1 MNVKRTWCISAPSAD
16 SKSGKTMAMAAAAG
30 LFVLQLLTSAG
41 TVSGSAEFTLEGSQN
56 SYAQLRKWNA
66 GLNGSLQIE
75 FRSEQPNGLLVYT
88 DDGGKFDFF
97 ELKLVEGAMRL
108 RFNLG
113 AGAQILTVGRNL
125 SDGHWH
131 TAVIKRSGE
140 QTSLT
145 VDRVTVSRASRGRE
159 FAFGSLSANSPVY
172 VGGLPVWYGAELNRL
187 ALPSVLFEP
196 RFRGDIR
203 NVIYSDAI
211 NQPNQQQEMLE
222 SQVTLNN
229 YKIKKE
235 IKKKTSRIPSSSQ
248 QRLPTVAAA
257 AAAVQRRQSQVD
269 NESIFSPPSR
279 ASLSL
284 LMGLTMSSILVHV
297 LCYCTA
303 HNRKCNSTTISNT
316 AHITQ
321 CRNT

>member
-1 MNVKRTWCISAPSAD
+1 MLEVNSLMMRRTCFTVPTTKMVMLLIFVAASGVSA
-16 SKSGKTMAMAAAAG
+16 T
-30 LFVLQLLTSAG
+30 
-41 TVSGSAEFTLEGSQN
+41 AEFTLEGSQN

-66 GLNGSLQIE
+66 GLNGSLQLE
-75 FRSEQPNGLLVYT
+75 FRSQQPNGLLIYT

-97 ELKLVEGAMRL
+97 ELKIVEGAMRL

-159 FAFGSLSANSPVY
+159 FVFGSFSANSPVY
-172 VGGLPVWYGAELNRL
+172 IGGLPVWYGAELNRL

-203 NVIYSDAI
+203 NVIYSDALGQA
-211 NQPNQQQEMLE
+211 NRQQEMLE
-222 SQVTLNN
+222 SQV
-229 YKIKKE
+229 
-235 IKKKTSRIPSSSQ
+235 
-248 QRLPTVAAA
+248 
-257 AAAVQRRQSQVD
+257 
-269 NESIFSPPSR
+269 
-279 ASLSL
+279 
-284 LMGLTMSSILVHV
+284 GL
-297 LCYCTA
+297 
-303 HNRKCNSTTISNT
+303 SNT
-316 AHITQ
+316 HITFIKL
-321 CRNT
+321 